1 MMSSSLMQPRSLDG
15 EHFKLDRRGAA
26 RARSDADEAVQPPVA
41 LGAGL
46 EARRGAH
53 VVERGIDRLAGG
65 KPADYVGGAMAVA
78 EVAHVDERAVVGL
91 ERIARIELGDAV
103 GTDHLPVGAARHDA
117 PREPLAAEAPAGDRD
132 HAPAAMRRVA
142 DLLRRGE
149 GDLSLEQRFESQAL
163 SAT

>member
-1 MMSSSLMQPRSLDG
+1 MMSASLMQPRSLDG
-15 EHFKLDRRGAA
+15 EDFQLDRRGAA
-26 RARSDADEAVQPPVA
+26 RAGSDADEAVQPAVA

-46 EARRGAH
+46 ETRRGAH

-65 KPADYVGGAMAVA
+65 KPADHLGRTMTVT

-103 GTDHLPVGAARHDA
+103 GTEQLPVGAARHHA
-117 PREPLAAEAPAGDRD
+117 AREPLAAEAPAGDRD
-132 HAPAAMRRVA
+132 DAPTAMRRVA
-142 DLLRRGE
+142 ELLRRGE

-163 SAT
+163 SAA